1 MEWLLLMEL
10 ILLALRILTSLRDN
24 NPNFR
29 LMSKEDNNNKD
40 SKDKVD
46 SREEWVL
53 QDFHKLRMGTKEI
66 YQGQE
71 CL

>member
-10 ILLALRILTSLRDN
+10 ILLTLRILTSLRDS

-53 QDFHKLRMGTKEI
+53 QGSHKLRMGTKEI
-66 YQGQE
+66 YQDQE

>member
-10 ILLALRILTSLRDN
+10 LLLTLRILTGLRGS

-29 LMSKEDNNNKD
+29 LMNKEGKCSKDNR
-40 SKDKVD
+40 DKVD

-66 YQGQE
+66 YQDQE